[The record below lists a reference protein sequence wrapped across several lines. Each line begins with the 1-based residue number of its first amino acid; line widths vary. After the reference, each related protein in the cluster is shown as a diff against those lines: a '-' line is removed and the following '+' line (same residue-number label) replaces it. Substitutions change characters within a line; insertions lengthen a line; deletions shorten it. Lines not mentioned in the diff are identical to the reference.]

1 MNVVITGAAGGL
13 GIEIAKQTLERNDNV
28 WAFDI
33 KKNLKIEELEDSE
46 YSDNLHFFECDIS
59 CLLYTSP
66 SPRDA

>member
-46 YSDNLHFFECDIS
+46 YSDNLHPNLFLQGE
-59 CLLYTSP
+59 LYP
-66 SPRDA
+66 AVL

>member
-46 YSDNLHFFECDIS
+46 YSDKS
-59 CLLYTSP
+59 SP
-66 SPRDA
+66 